1 MITFEVGV
9 SRITWEAIGIE
20 GYLFIEIINRVC
32 TPCLYNQL
40 LSAIQDVTY

>member
-20 GYLFIEIINRVC
+20 GYLFVEIINRVC
-32 TPCLYNQL
+32 MLCLYNQL
-40 LSAIQDVTY
+40 LRTILVVTY